1 MNLYNCQMLHKIG
14 LYLTSK
20 KNNDFSFQAP
30 ISEYQESV
38 LEWYLPYGVTDLG
51 DGEGLGEEDIFQP

>member
-1 MNLYNCQMLHKIG
+1 MLHNRG
-14 LYLTSK
+14 LSNITPK
-20 KNNDFSFQAP
+20 ENNDFSFQAP

-38 LEWYLPYGVTDLG
+38 LEWYLPYGVSDLG